1 MQEILGDD
9 NMVDEQFTND
19 GNETIIVLVNV
30 ISS

>member
-9 NMVDEQFTND
+9 NVVDKQFTND
-19 GNETIIVLVNV
+19 GNETAIVHLNF

>member
-19 GNETIIVLVNV
+19 GNETIIVHANV